1 LAHGTRLLIDAV
13 ASGKK
18 AARSVYRH
26 LTGESIC
33 TEVLE
38 AFIPCD
44 RYGREA
50 GYETLRRIKV
60 PTLPPETRLE
70 HPDAVVEVGYSPSEA
85 RLEASRCLDCGVS
98 PVFDSSRC
106 ILCGGCADVCPT
118 SCLKLV
124 PLEAIHADVDLE
136 NALPDDPLA
145 AQDSEGESSAI
156 IKNEDYCIRC
166 GLCAMRC
173 PSDAISMER
182 YTLKTRW
189 RISMLRLPKAA
200 VLPSLSK
207 KFLVNLPESLVPG
220 VPFIPAGRKIAFF
233 SSPKENGLYA
243 VSLVCTHLGCIVKP
257 VAEGFQCPCHGSWF
271 DLHGKVVK
279 GPAPSALPWLKVTA
293 KGEGIVLVDAGQTV
307 PVGTMEITT

>member
-1 LAHGTRLLIDAV
+1 MEDIMTNTQPTREGAPRSRLDPEPLPRRDFL
-13 ASGKK
+13 GR
-18 AARSVYRH
+18 AALWS
-26 LTGESIC
+26 
-33 TEVLE
+33 
-38 AFIPCD
+38 
-44 RYGREA
+44 A
-50 GYETLRRIKV
+50 G
-60 PTLPPETRLE
+60 
-70 HPDAVVEVGYSPSEA
+70 S
-85 RLEASRCLDCGVS
+85 
-98 PVFDSSRC
+98 
-106 ILCGGCADVCPT
+106 
-118 SCLKLV
+118 
-124 PLEAIHADVDLE
+124 
-136 NALPDDPLA
+136 ALGLA
-145 AQDSEGESSAI
+145 AIG
-156 IKNEDYCIRC
+156 
-166 GLCAMRC
+166 
-173 PSDAISMER
+173 
-182 YTLKTRW
+182 
-189 RISMLRLPKAA
+189 MLRLPKAA